1 MKLNK
6 LFALLAVAF
15 VAVGCY
21 EEYSYVKP
29 NPFYTDDS
37 FEKKFP
43 DAERI
48 TIAELKYAFV
58 EEIGSISGK
67 GGNSSWSDTK
77 YLLIG
82 EDAFV
87 GNDVYIKGKVTTD
100 DEEGNFYKNIYIQDE
115 TSGIELKLNNN
126 VGLKY
131 KKGSWV
137 YVRLTGLY
145 LGNYRM
151 MLSLG
156 GAPSESYNKAGEHK
170 FYANSNIELQSIIDQ
185 HVFVGG
191 NAGELKVG
199 SYDDWLLAPT
209 SVDIITVTPD
219 NYVEVFK
226 PYEIDYAGINEAQD
240 PQLGKIKQL
249 VKFEGKFYGTEE
261 VYTHPET
268 GATSSRKMFE
278 ISQREIMFGRLMRFE
293 GLQCR
298 YAGVESFVFD
308 ENGQVVYGPVD
319 KDEDGE
325 YDLNENGIQIL
336 EPQKYINPAL
346 KSGTFDNI
354 YPSWLYS
361 DPRPTVSKP
370 WYHWAFKEEI
380 TGRSL
385 YGSVLF
391 AYDMES
397 LNCSANGLYSLRT
410 SGYSRFAR
418 RNICKDGER
427 ATITAIYGIY
437 AKESTYVGD
446 ANDWASYQLTV
457 SSINDIVFDNGD
469 AALLTDDQ
477 VEALTTEDMKS
488 VPWIDEEGES
498 EYL

>member
-6 LFALLAVAF
+6 LFTLLAVAF

-100 DEEGNFYKNIYIQDE
+100 DEEGNLYKNIYIQDE

-191 NAGELKVG
+191 NAGELKKG
-199 SYDDWLLAPT
+199 SYEEWLRYPANT
-209 SVDIITVTPD
+209 DIITVTPT
-219 NYVEVFK
+219 NYLDVFA
-226 PYEIDYAGINEAQD
+226 PA
-240 PQLGKIKQL
+240 KIK
-249 VKFEGKFYGTEE
+249 FDGKFYGESIEDEHGVT
-261 VYTHPET
+261 
-268 GATSSRKMFE
+268 RKMFE
-278 ISQREIMFGRLMRFE
+278 ISQREVMFGRLMCFE
-293 GLQCR
+293 DLQCR

-469 AALLTDDQ
+469 AALLTDAQ